1 MSKVKLLVYRCC
13 YITLALMIIGVA
25 IDVSIKAGLGVSSWT
40 VFHLGIAK
48 HTGFTQGQIS
58 QFVGLVIVGLS
69 YFLGIKPA
77 LGTVMNM
84 VLIGWFYDLS
94 VVLSLIPQAT
104 NLYAA
109 AFYIAVSVFLT
120 GFGGAMYMS
129 AGLGA
134 GPRDSLML
142 ALTKHLNWP
151 VGRIKTTMEVT
162 VLVLGW
168 ILGGPVGIGTVAF
181 SISVGPTMQRS
192 FEFFRSLT
200 AINSLAG
207 AVMVIPVA
215 KRAVKAKIAR
225 GCLSTET
232 PS

>member
-1 MSKVKLLVYRCC
+1 MSKVKLLVYRCL
-13 YITLALMIIGVA
+13 YVTLAFMIIGVA
-25 IDVSIKAGLGVSSWT
+25 IDISVKAGLGVSSWT

-48 HTGFTQGQIS
+48 HTGFTQGQVS
-58 QFVGLVIVGLS
+58 QFVGLAIVGLS

-84 VLIGWFYDLS
+84 VLIGIFVDLS
-94 VVLSLIPQAT
+94 ASLGLIPQAP

-109 AFYIAVSVFLT
+109 VFYIAVSVFLT

-142 ALTKHLNWP
+142 ALTKLFNWP
-151 VGRIKTTMEVT
+151 IGHIRTTMEVT
-162 VLVLGW
+162 VVLLGW
-168 ILGGPVGIGTVAF
+168 ILGGPVGLGTIVF

-192 FEFFRSLT
+192 FEFFRGLT
-200 AINSLAG
+200 ATNSLAG
-207 AVMVIPVA
+207 ALMVIPVDKQAA
-215 KRAVKAKIAR
+215 KA
-225 GCLSTET
+225 
-232 PS
+232 